1 MKCAVFTYYVRMNG
15 YFQASDNQEIV
26 IPDLEPLYEPEPV
39 AFSFDTPA
47 WYVVFTLLLIALIF
61 GLWKWY
67 KGYQSKEYR
76 RVAIKKLEGIQLTES
91 PESAALSTIQ
101 ITLKQVAIAT
111 YGRPMVAALFGADW
125 LQFLEKTGRQTPFT
139 KFDLLVASS
148 SEKAIE
154 NNMPHIGALLDIAK
168 KWIRTHA

>member
-26 IPDLEPLYEPEPV
+26 IPDLEPLYEAEPV

-47 WYVVFTLLLIALIF
+47 WYVLLALLLIALIF

-67 KGYQSKEYR
+67 SSYRSREYR
-76 RVAIKKLEGIQLTES
+76 RIAIKRLEGIKLTDS

-101 ITLKQVAIAT
+101 ITLKQVAMFT
-111 YGRPMVAALFGADW
+111 YGRPMVAALFGMDW

-139 KFDLLVASS
+139 KFDLLVAPS
-148 SEKAIE
+148 SEKAVE
-154 NNMPHIGALLDIAK
+154 NSAPHIGALRDIAK